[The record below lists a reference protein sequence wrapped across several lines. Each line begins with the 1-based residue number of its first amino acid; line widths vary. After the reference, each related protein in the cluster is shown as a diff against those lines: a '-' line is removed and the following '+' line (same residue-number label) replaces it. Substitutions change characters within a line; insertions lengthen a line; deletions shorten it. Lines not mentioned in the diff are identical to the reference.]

1 METSNFQLNPEDG
14 TQPMLKIKNQ
24 ITNPMTVIAI
34 FAILS
39 ETSAAVSLPFL
50 DNKDRE
56 IYVWFL
62 ISFPFYLL
70 FLFFI
75 TLNFNHR
82 SLYSPSD
89 FGKDKS
95 FLKTTEH
102 QERDDKRNALLR
114 ETGEHCAFELTSCIV
129 SAKTGPGRFPRPCR
143 IHNAPDPPP
152 GTRRRTDPVVQNI
165 KLSPSVGEL
174 TIIDAR
180 GIDASREFDA
190 ILEALKNADRKHARV
205 LVFLCNHAS
214 DSLAHCALQQ
224 IRQAKK
230 GPGATL
236 CIVYNLCSQT
246 VTLLGRTS

>member
-1 METSNFQLNPEDG
+1 
-14 TQPMLKIKNQ
+14 MLKITKK

-34 FAILS
+34 FAIIS

-89 FGKDKS
+89 FGKDKN
-95 FLKTTEH
+95 FLKAAEH
-102 QERDDKRNALLR
+102 SERDSERKVPLR
-114 ETGEHCAFELTSCIV
+114 KTDGSCAFEITSCVV
-129 SAKTGPGRFPRPCR
+129 SSNTGSGGFQRPCR
-143 IHNAPDPPP
+143 IHNAPDPP
-152 GTRRRTDPVVQNI
+152 TDIDVQANPVVQTI
-165 KLSPSVGEL
+165 KLSPLISEL
-174 TIIDAR
+174 NIIDAR
-180 GIDASREFDA
+180 DVDASREFDA
-190 ILEALKNADRKHARV
+190 ILDTLRSAGKKNPRV
-205 LVFLCNHAS
+205 LVFLSNHVS
-214 DSLAHCALQQ
+214 DSLAHTSLQQ
-224 IRQAKK
+224 IKQAKK
-230 GPGATL
+230 SSGATL
-236 CIVYNLCSQT
+236 CVVYNLCTQT

>member
-1 METSNFQLNPEDG
+1 
-14 TQPMLKIKNQ
+14 MLKITNK

-34 FAILS
+34 FAIIS

-89 FGKDKS
+89 FGKDKN
-95 FLKTTEH
+95 FLKAAEH
-102 QERDDKRNALLR
+102 SERDSERKVPLR
-114 ETGEHCAFELTSCIV
+114 KTDGSCAFEITSCVV
-129 SAKTGPGRFPRPCR
+129 SSNTGSGGFQRPCR
-143 IHNAPDPPP
+143 IHNAPDPP
-152 GTRRRTDPVVQNI
+152 TDIDVQANPVVQTI
-165 KLSPSVGEL
+165 KLSPLISEL
-174 TIIDAR
+174 NIIDAR
-180 GIDASREFDA
+180 DVDASREFDA
-190 ILEALKNADRKHARV
+190 ILDTLRSAGKKNPRV
-205 LVFLCNHAS
+205 LVFLSNHVS
-214 DSLAHCALQQ
+214 DSLAHTSLQQ
-224 IRQAKK
+224 IKQAKK
-230 GPGATL
+230 SSGATL
-236 CIVYNLCSQT
+236 CVVYNLCTQT

>member
-1 METSNFQLNPEDG
+1 
-14 TQPMLKIKNQ
+14 MLKIKNR

-95 FLKTTEH
+95 FLKTTQNNQRDESFREAG
-102 QERDDKRNALLR
+102 ERY
-114 ETGEHCAFELTSCIV
+114 TFELTSGIV
-129 SAKTGPGRFPRPCR
+129 SGKTGPGQFSPPCR
-143 IHNAPDPPP
+143 VHNAPDPPLGP
-152 GTRRRTDPVVQNI
+152 GNRANPVVQNI
-165 KLSPSVGEL
+165 KLSPWASEL
-174 TIIDAR
+174 KIIDAR
-180 GIDASREFDA
+180 GIDTAKEFDG
-190 ILEALKNADRKHARV
+190 IFEALKGIDKKHARV

-214 DSLAHCALQQ
+214 DALAHSALQH

-230 GPGATL
+230 GSGATL
-236 CIVYNLCSQT
+236 CVVYNLCSQT

>member
-1 METSNFQLNPEDG
+1 
-14 TQPMLKIKNQ
+14 MLKIKKK

-70 FLFFI
+70 FLFFM

-82 SLYSPSD
+82 SLYSHSD

-95 FLKTTEH
+95 FLKAAED
-102 QERDDKRNALLR
+102 QERDNKRNLPLR
-114 ETGEHCAFELTSCIV
+114 ETGEYSTFEITSCVV
-129 SAKTGPGRFPRPCR
+129 SGKSGRGRFQRPCS
-143 IHNAPDPPP
+143 IHNAPDPPADMSSQP
-152 GTRRRTDPVVQNI
+152 GPLVQTI
-165 KLSPSVGEL
+165 KLSPLISEL
-174 TIIDAR
+174 NIIDAR
-180 GIDASREFDA
+180 DIDAKREFDA
-190 ILEALKNADRKHARV
+190 ILDALRRADKKNARV
-205 LVFLCNHAS
+205 LVFLSNHVS
-214 DSLAHCALQQ
+214 DSLAHTALQQ

-230 GPGATL
+230 GSGATL

-246 VTLLGRTS
+246 VTLLGRAS

>member
-1 METSNFQLNPEDG
+1 
-14 TQPMLKIKNQ
+14 MLKIKNK

-95 FLKTTEH
+95 FLKATEH
-102 QERDDKRNALLR
+102 PERESERKVPLR
-114 ETGEHCAFELTSCIV
+114 KTDEPCAFEITSCVV
-129 SAKTGPGRFPRPCR
+129 SSNIAGGGFQRPCR
-143 IHNAPDPPP
+143 IHNAPDPPLDP
-152 GTRRRTDPVVQNI
+152 ESQTSPVVQTI
-165 KLSPSVGEL
+165 KLSPLISEL
-174 TIIDAR
+174 NIIDAR
-180 GIDASREFDA
+180 DVDASREFDA
-190 ILEALKNADRKHARV
+190 ILDILRSGGKKNPRV
-205 LVFLCNHAS
+205 LVFLSNHVS
-214 DSLAHCALQQ
+214 DSPAHTALQQ
-224 IRQAKK
+224 LKQAKK
-230 GPGATL
+230 SSGTTL
-236 CIVYNLCSQT
+236 CVVYNLCTQT

>member
-1 METSNFQLNPEDG
+1 
-14 TQPMLKIKNQ
+14 MLKIKNK

-34 FAILS
+34 FAVIS

-89 FGKDKS
+89 FGKDKN
-95 FLKTTEH
+95 FLKAAAH
-102 QERDDKRNALLR
+102 AERDSERKVPLSKTD
-114 ETGEHCAFELTSCIV
+114 GSCAVEMTSCII
-129 SAKTGPGRFPRPCR
+129 SSNAAAGRFQRSCR
-143 IHNAPDPPP
+143 IHNAPDPPL
-152 GTRRRTDPVVQNI
+152 DSNCQANPVVHTI
-165 KLSPSVGEL
+165 KLSPLISEL
-174 TIIDAR
+174 NIIDAR
-180 GIDASREFDA
+180 DVDASREFDA
-190 ILEALKNADRKHARV
+190 ILETLRCEGRKNSRV
-205 LVFLCNHAS
+205 LVFLSNHVS
-214 DSLAHCALQQ
+214 DSLAHTALHQ
-224 IRQAKK
+224 IKQAKK
-230 GPGATL
+230 SSGATL
-236 CIVYNLCSQT
+236 CIVYNLCTQT

>member
-1 METSNFQLNPEDG
+1 
-14 TQPMLKIKNQ
+14 MLKIKNR

-95 FLKTTEH
+95 FLKTTEN
-102 QERDDKRNALLR
+102 QERDSDQKVPLR
-114 ETGEHCAFELTSCIV
+114 KTDGPRAFEITSCIV
-129 SAKTGPGRFPRPCR
+129 SSNTAGGGIKRACR
-143 IHNAPDPPP
+143 IHNSPDPPLDMP
-152 GTRRRTDPVVQNI
+152 GQARPVVQTI
-165 KLSPSVGEL
+165 KLSPLISEL
-174 TIIDAR
+174 NIIDAR
-180 GIDASREFDA
+180 DVDASREFDA
-190 ILEALKNADRKHARV
+190 ILETLRSADKKNARV
-205 LVFLCNHAS
+205 LVFLSNHVS
-214 DSLAHCALQQ
+214 DALAHTALQK
-224 IRQAKK
+224 IKQAKK
-230 GPGATL
+230 SSGSTL
-236 CIVYNLCSQT
+236 CIVYNLCTQT

>member
-1 METSNFQLNPEDG
+1 
-14 TQPMLKIKNQ
+14 MLKIKNK

-39 ETSAAVSLPFL
+39 ETSAEVSLPFL

-95 FLKTTEH
+95 FLKTTQNNQRDESFREAG
-102 QERDDKRNALLR
+102 ER
-114 ETGEHCAFELTSCIV
+114 CAFELTSCIV
-129 SAKTGPGRFPRPCR
+129 SGKTGPGRFPIPCR
-143 IHNAPDPPP
+143 VHNAPDPPLGP
-152 GTRRRTDPVVQNI
+152 RDRTHPVVQNI
-165 KLSPSVGEL
+165 KLSPWVSEL
-174 TIIDAR
+174 NIIDAR
-180 GIDASREFDA
+180 GIDAAKEFDA
-190 ILEALKNADRKHARV
+190 IFETLKGVDKKHARV

-214 DSLAHCALQQ
+214 DALAHSALQQ

-230 GPGATL
+230 GSGATL

>member
-1 METSNFQLNPEDG
+1 
-14 TQPMLKIKNQ
+14 MLKITSK

-34 FAILS
+34 FAIIS

-89 FGKDKS
+89 FGKDKN
-95 FLKTTEH
+95 FLKAAEH
-102 QERDDKRNALLR
+102 SERDSERKVPLR
-114 ETGEHCAFELTSCIV
+114 KTDGSCAFEITSCVV
-129 SAKTGPGRFPRPCR
+129 SSNTGSGGFQRPCR
-143 IHNAPDPPP
+143 IHNAPDPPIDID
-152 GTRRRTDPVVQNI
+152 GQANPVVQTI
-165 KLSPSVGEL
+165 KLSPLISEL
-174 TIIDAR
+174 NIIDAR
-180 GIDASREFDA
+180 DVDASKEFDA
-190 ILEALKNADRKHARV
+190 ILDTLRSAGKKNPRV
-205 LVFLCNHAS
+205 LVFLSNHVS
-214 DSLAHCALQQ
+214 DSLAHTSLQQ
-224 IRQAKK
+224 IKQAKK
-230 GPGATL
+230 SSGATL
-236 CIVYNLCSQT
+236 CVVYNLCTQT

>member
-1 METSNFQLNPEDG
+1 
-14 TQPMLKIKNQ
+14 MLKIKNK

-70 FLFFI
+70 FLFFL

-89 FGKDKS
+89 FGKDKN
-95 FLKTTEH
+95 FLKTTEN
-102 QERDDKRNALLR
+102 QERDGDRKVPLR
-114 ETGEHCAFELTSCIV
+114 KADGSRAFEITSCIV
-129 SAKTGPGRFPRPCR
+129 SSNPAGGGIQRACR
-143 IHNAPDPPP
+143 THNSPDPPL
-152 GTRRRTDPVVQNI
+152 DMASQANPVVQTI
-165 KLSPSVGEL
+165 KLSPLISEL
-174 TIIDAR
+174 NIIDAR
-180 GIDASREFDA
+180 NVDASREFDA
-190 ILEALKNADRKHARV
+190 ILETLRGTDKKTARV
-205 LVFLCNHAS
+205 LVFLSNHVS
-214 DSLAHCALQQ
+214 DSPAHTALQQ

-230 GPGATL
+230 GSGATL